1 MERSPEKQVRNTV
14 DQNKRIYLFGG
25 AHTEGRAAMAEQLG
39 GKGANLCE
47 MSYRGLPV
55 PPGFVISTDVCRQY
69 YAEGE
74 KLPAGLMSE
83 VEEALHTLEHVAGM
97 AFGST
102 ENPLLLS
109 VRSGSRASMPGM
121 LDTILNLGLNDETVE
136 GLAHQAGDERFAYD
150 SYRRFIQMYGDVVL
164 GVDHYVFED
173 ILETYRNLNDLSRD
187 VDLDVSDWKEV
198 ISDYKRA
205 IEDQTGTSFPND
217 LKTQLV
223 GAISAVFGSWQ
234 NARALAYRRL
244 HHIPDNWGTAVTVQ
258 AMVFGNMGE
267 DSATGVA
274 FTRNPSTG
282 AQETYGEFLINAQ
295 GEDIVSGIR
304 TPHILSKAGRLEIG
318 AKNLSLEEQMP
329 SVFKELVGYFNALEA
344 MFRDMQDVEFT
355 IQKSK
360 VWLLQTRSGKRS
372 AEAAVRIAAEMA
384 DENILTREDALMS
397 VDAGSLGQL
406 LHAAIDCDGPRD
418 LIAKGLPASPG
429 AASGEIVFEPDEAE
443 VVKAQGRRAILV
455 RIETSPEDVQ
465 GMFAS
470 AGVLTARGGMTSH
483 AAVVARSMGVPCI
496 VGAGVIKIEPDIGRL
511 RVGGRSFYKGDAIT
525 LDGSSGE
532 VYAGHAPLRQPDLS
546 EDFARLISWADD
558 VRRLSVRANADTPKD
573 AKQARSFGAEGIG
586 LCRAEHMFFETDRI
600 ATMREM
606 ILARDEAGRR
616 KALDKILPL
625 QRSDFAE
632 LFEIMEG
639 QPVTIR
645 LLDPPLHEFLPRQK
659 QALRAIAESLD
670 ISIEHIKQRVN
681 ELSEFNPMLGFRG
694 CRLAIRYPEITEMQ
708 ARAIFEATVAAGKTT
723 GSAVEPEV
731 MIPFV
736 ATRREFDLIADVIRR
751 VACEVEAAAGEKL
764 IYKIGAM
771 VEVPRAALKADELV
785 SGERGAEFLSFG
797 TNDLT
802 QMGLGLSRDD
812 ASIILADYAR
822 AGIYDVD
829 PFVSIDQAGIG
840 ELVRIGVRQSRLV
853 NPDLKIGIC
862 GEHGG
867 DPASISF
874 FDEVGLDYISSSPFR
889 IPIARLA
896 AAQSSI
902 RIMRAR
908 EEQNA

>member
-1 MERSPEKQVRNTV
+1 MTNTV
-14 DQNKRIYLFGG
+14 DQSKRIYLFGG
-25 AHTEGRAAMAEQLG
+25 ETTEGRASMSEQLG

-47 MSYRGLPV
+47 MAHKGLPV

-69 YAEGE
+69 YRAGE
-74 KLPAGLMSE
+74 KLPADLMPE
-83 VEEALHTLEHVAGM
+83 VEEALHRLERIAGGT
-97 AFGST
+97 FGST
-102 ENPLLLS
+102 KNPLLIS

-121 LDTILNLGLNDETVE
+121 LDTILNLGLNDDTVE
-136 GLAHQAGDERFAYD
+136 GLARQASDERFAYD

-173 ILETYRNLNDLSRD
+173 ILETFRNLNDLKRD
-187 VDLDVSDWKEV
+187 VDLEVSDWKE
-198 ISDYKRA
+198 IIADYKRA
-205 IEDQTGTSFPND
+205 IETETGKPFPDD

-244 HHIPDNWGTAVTVQ
+244 HHIPDDWGTAVTVQ

-282 AQETYGEFLINAQ
+282 AKEIYGEFLINAQ
-295 GEDIVSGIR
+295 GEDIVSGMR

-318 AKNLSLEEQMP
+318 AKARSLEEQMP
-329 SVFKELVGYFNALEA
+329 SVFKELEGHFNTLETL
-344 MFRDMQDVEFT
+344 FSDMQDVEFT
-355 IQKSK
+355 IQKGK
-360 VWLLQTRSGKRS
+360 VWLLQTRCGKRT

-384 DENILTREDALMS
+384 DEKILSREDALMS

-406 LHAAIDCDGPRD
+406 LHAAIDPEGAKD
-418 LIAKGLPASPG
+418 LVAKGLPASPG

-443 VVKAQGRRAILV
+443 VIKAQGRRAILV

-465 GMFAS
+465 GMLAS
-470 AGVLTARGGMTSH
+470 AGVLTVRGGMTSH

-496 VGAGVIKIEPDIGRL
+496 VGAGVIRVEPEEGRL
-511 RVGGRSFYKGDAIT
+511 RVGGRIFYKGDAIT
-525 LDGSSGE
+525 LDGTSGE
-532 VYAGHAPLRQPDLS
+532 VYAGNAPLRQPDLS
-546 EDFARLISWADD
+546 DDFARLISWADT
-558 VRRLSVRANADTPKD
+558 VRRLGVRANADTPKD
-573 AKQARSFGAEGIG
+573 TKQARSFGAEGIG
-586 LCRAEHMFFETDRI
+586 LCRAEHMFFDTDRI
-600 ATMREM
+600 TIMREM

-616 KALDKILPL
+616 AALDKILPM
-625 QRSDFAE
+625 QRSDFTE

-645 LLDPPLHEFLPRQK
+645 LLDPPLHEFLPRKK
-659 QALRAIAESLD
+659 QALRAIAESLN
-670 ISIEHIKQRVN
+670 ISLDHIKQRVN

-708 ARAIFEATVAAGKTT
+708 ARAIFEATLAADKTT
-723 GSAVEPEV
+723 GHAVEPEV

-736 ATRREFDLIADVIRR
+736 ATRKEFDLIADVIRR
-751 VACEVEAAAGEKL
+751 VAGEVEAAAGKKL
-764 IYKIGAM
+764 TYQIGAM
-771 VEVPRAALKADELV
+771 LEVPRAALKADELV
-785 SGERGAEFLSFG
+785 AGEGGAEFLSFG

-840 ELVRIGVRQSRLV
+840 ELVRIGVRQARAV
-853 NPDLKIGIC
+853 KPDLKIGIC

-867 DPASISF
+867 DPLSISF

-902 RIMRAR
+902 RIKKER
-908 EEQNA
+908 ENRGG